1 MKNIFAL
8 AGTAIIVC
16 SFAAAQDNGERVV
29 VPAPPGGHPR
39 QLNVHTLNGAILVK
53 AYGGSDVIVEAG
65 SGSHHAASSGGMH
78 RLDVPRGL
86 SIEEEDNVIKVH
98 AEPNLPGPLTISV
111 PVETS
116 VNLHTL
122 NGPLTVQGLHGEVD
136 ADTLAGRIELTDISG
151 TVVAHTLNGGIHVT
165 MDRVDP
171 SKPLSFS
178 SLNGSIDVTLP
189 ADVKANL
196 KFKTMRSDIYSDFEI
211 ALGGSAPMEKDNG
224 SGMKFRLRFDDHFEG
239 VINGGGVPAG
249 FYTLH
254 GTIYLRKKK

>member
-1 MKNIFAL
+1 MKTIFAL

-16 SFAAAQDNGERVV
+16 SLAAAQDGEGRVV
-29 VPAPPGGHPR
+29 LPARPGSHAR
-39 QLNVHTLNGAILVK
+39 QLNVHTLNGSITVK
-53 AYGGSDVIVEAG
+53 AYNGSDVIVEAG
-65 SGSHHAASSGGMH
+65 SRNAPSAGGMR

-86 SIEEEDNVIKVH
+86 TIEEEDNVIKVH
-98 AEPNLPGPLTISV
+98 AEPTMHGPLTITV
-111 PVETS
+111 PAETS
-116 VNLHTL
+116 VNLHAL
-122 NGPLTVQGLHGEVD
+122 NGGLTVDGLHGEVD
-136 ADTLAGRIELTDISG
+136 ADTLSGRIELIGISG
-151 TVVAHTLNGGIHVT
+151 TVVAHTLNGGIHVI

-211 ALGGSAPMEKDNG
+211 ALGGSTAMEKDNS
-224 SGMKFRLRFDDHFEG
+224 SGLKFRLRFDNNFEG
-239 VINGGGVPAG
+239 VINGGGVPAS

>member
-1 MKNIFAL
+1 MKATFAL

-16 SFAAAQDNGERVV
+16 SLAAAQDSEGRVV
-29 VPAPPGGHPR
+29 LPPRPGSQPR
-39 QLNVHTLNGAILVK
+39 QINVHTLNGAIVVK
-53 AYGGSDVIVEAG
+53 AYNGADIIVEAG
-65 SGSHHAASSGGMH
+65 SHSAPGSGGMH

-86 SIEEEDNVIKVH
+86 RIEEEDNVIKVH
-98 AEPNLPGPLTISV
+98 AEPNLREPLTLTV
-111 PVETS
+111 PAETS

-122 NGPLTVQGLHGEVD
+122 NGALSVEGLRGEVD
-136 ADTLAGRIELTDISG
+136 ADTLQGRIELTGISG
-151 TVVAHTLNGGIHVT
+151 TVVAHSLNGPIHVT

-189 ADVKANL
+189 ADVKASL

-211 ALGGSAPMEKDNG
+211 ALGGAGAMEKGN
-224 SGMKFRLRFDDHFEG
+224 SGGLRYRLRFDNNFEG
-239 VINGGGVPAG
+239 VIHGGGVPAS

-254 GTIYLRKKK
+254 GTIYLRAKK